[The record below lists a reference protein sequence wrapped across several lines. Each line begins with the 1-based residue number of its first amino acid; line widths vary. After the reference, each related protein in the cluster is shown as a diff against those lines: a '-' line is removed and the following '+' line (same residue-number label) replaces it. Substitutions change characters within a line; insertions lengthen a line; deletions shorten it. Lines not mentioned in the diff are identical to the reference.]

1 VSRWALRGSNC
12 NPVRATSEVST
23 RWASVVTMALSF
35 AGGAPP
41 GSVQRWLSPFAFPA
55 LSTPILRRII
65 AARMRTAGV
74 HRERITTTIRA
85 LKTRDPQL
93 GVSMEETHLTFQSEA
108 IGNIYP
114 NNTLPFR

>member
-1 VSRWALRGSNC
+1 
-12 NPVRATSEVST
+12 
-23 RWASVVTMALSF
+23 
-35 AGGAPP
+35 
-41 GSVQRWLSPFAFPA
+41 
-55 LSTPILRRII
+55 
-65 AARMRTAGV
+65 MRTAGV

>member
-1 VSRWALRGSNC
+1 MSRWALRGSNC

-23 RWASVVTMALSF
+23 RWASVVMIALDF
-35 AGGAPP
+35 DGGAPP
-41 GSVQRWLSPFAFPA
+41 GSAQKWLSPFAFPA
-55 LSTPILRRII
+55 LSAPILRRTI
-65 AARMRTAGV
+65 AACIRTAGV